1 MEICIV
7 ERLSIPPDCL
17 TTGGLTATKF
27 KKGDIMTKDFGD
39 QMLEQSDLHF
49 AELNQDLRP
58 CTITLNDDT
67 EIQGEC
73 EWVEPY
79 QESDRLE
86 CIHVYHLDGTRIP
99 SDMYKRIVTI

>member
-1 MEICIV
+1 
-7 ERLSIPPDCL
+7 
-17 TTGGLTATKF
+17 
-27 KKGDIMTKDFGD
+27 MTKDFGD

-49 AELNQDLRP
+49 AELNQDLHP
-58 CTITLNDDT
+58 CTIVLNDDT

-79 QESDRLE
+79 QEDDRLE

-99 SDMYKRIVTI
+99 SDMYKRIVTLKPDNAKPITGKHVPEYDEDGNEVVYLDERDA